1 MSVERLAR
9 NGEAHRVAPEVA
21 EMTAAPSLHTVV
33 VTCMDARIDLF
44 RILGLDL
51 GEVHILRNAGAVV
64 TDDVL
69 RSLVVSQQMLGTTEI
84 MLIGHTTCGLCGT
97 TEEQVRAKVREG
109 TGQDAPFMFG
119 SFDDL
124 EASVRDGVRRLRRWT
139 REQKPIWA
147 CIETSHI
154 GNADVRP
161 SQLAPSL
168 RCRLMRGQRNQ
179 KSVSD
184 STSGSPVS
192 LTTGRTL
199 ADSRSHEVTWT
210 TSGRTSAR

>member
-97 TEEQVRAKVREG
+97 TEEQVRAKVLEG

-124 EASVRDGVRRLRRWT
+124 EASVRDGVRRLRSEPLLANTTVAR
-139 REQKPIWA
+139 
-147 CIETSHI
+147 
-154 GNADVRP
+154 GFVYDVVTG
-161 SQLAPSL
+161 QL
-168 RCRLMRGQRNQ
+168 
-179 KSVSD
+179 
-184 STSGSPVS
+184 
-192 LTTGRTL
+192 
-199 ADSRSHEVTWT
+199 HEVLVEDPTPAEAHA
-210 TSGRTSAR
+210 GRSTA